1 MDYTPEQL
9 RIIAQIHNNNQV
21 KEEWQD
27 IQKKLYREARDSGEY
42 KATIGHIYPENVEK
56 LRAAGFS
63 VRSYPGSVP
72 NCYTYIVDWSEDN
85 G

>member
-9 RIIAQIHNNNQV
+9 RIIAQIHKNNWAE
-21 KEEWQD
+21 KEWKN
-27 IQKKLYREARDSGEY
+27 IQKELHRQAHDGEY
-42 KATIGHIYPENVEK
+42 RAIIGHIYPENIEK

-63 VRSYPGSVP
+63 VRSYPGSVL
-72 NCYTYIVDWSEDN
+72 NHHTYEIDWSEDN